1 MKFTIE
7 CNSLSELFD
16 ELAKHNKK
24 EVSDCEVSSAQ
35 TVENDEVEKD
45 VVEAPVKKTRKP
57 KVDAVATMIAEK
69 PEGFTNIGH
78 ITEDSEEELAANVAK
93 QNIAASTSQ
102 DPEEVAQGDL
112 KSYEDVSTATLKLIR
127 KKGKDSAVAILTD
140 NFNVSSAQ
148 KLKQEDYAKCID
160 LMNAAL
166 AA

>member
-1 MKFTIE
+1 MIKFTIE

-16 ELAKHNKK
+16 ELANRNKK
-24 EVSDCEVSSAQ
+24 EVVTSEVSSAQ

-69 PEGFTNIGH
+69 PKGF
-78 ITEDSEEELAANVAK
+78 TEDSEEELAANVAK

-102 DPEEVAQGDL
+102 DPEEAAQGDL

-127 KKGKDSAVAILTD
+127 KKGKDSAIAILTD

-148 KLKQEDYAKCID
+148 KLKQKDYAKCVE

-166 AA
+166 AD